1 MIKLRATL
9 SFSDELIE
17 DLVRETGAKNKTQ
30 AITQAIKEYLK
41 KRRLEKLLSLQGKL
55 DLEDNWKEMEAVE
68 MEELKRHGTRKNTR

>member
-1 MIKLRATL
+1 VIKLRATL

-30 AITQAIKEYLK
+30 AITRAIEDYLK
-41 KRRLEKLLSLQGKL
+41 KSRLEKLLSLQGNL

>member
-30 AITQAIKEYLK
+30 AITRAIEGLSKEK
-41 KRRLEKLLSLQGKL
+41 TPGKTPVPSRETGL
-55 DLEDNWKEMEAVE
+55 G
-68 MEELKRHGTRKNTR
+68 R

>member
-1 MIKLRATL
+1 VIKLRATL

-30 AITQAIKEYLK
+30 AITRAIEDYLK

-55 DLEDNWKEMEAVE
+55 DLEDNWKEMEAIE

>member
-1 MIKLRATL
+1 MRATL

-30 AITQAIKEYLK
+30 AITRAIEDYLQK
-41 KRRLEKLLSLQGKL
+41 KRLEKLLSLQGKL
-55 DLEDNWKEMEAVE
+55 DLEDNWKEMEAAE

>member
-1 MIKLRATL
+1 MRATL
-9 SFSDELIE
+9 NFSDELIK

>member
-1 MIKLRATL
+1 LRATL

-30 AITQAIKEYLK
+30 AITRAIEDYLK

-55 DLEDNWKEMEAVE
+55 DLEDNWEEMEAIE